1 MIEDQLEKLKSEYP
15 DVTHWVRG
23 NRCSTPDQWMPRK
36 IDVSSKIA
44 QLQPPA
50 SDPPIWRGLG
60 GAGPR
65 LRHLSVLCSG
75 RSSHRQRAV
84 WRAYCLQ
91 IQRAMRARS
100 AATRQAG
107 HWAAQ
112 CGHNSQ
118 TVIIIISVITIIII
132 SDFCWSEQNS
142 GFHGRRFILD
152 IFLSSIVCQVCY
164 LCPRW
169 QILILRRL
177 FRAEMFFVFS
187 RKENSQRLEIQ
198 NVQYKF
204 LN

>member
-1 MIEDQLEKLKSEYP
+1 
-15 DVTHWVRG
+15 
-23 NRCSTPDQWMPRK
+23 MPRK

-50 SDPPIWRGLG
+50 PGPPIWRGLG

-75 RSSHRQRAV
+75 RSSHRQRAG

-152 IFLSSIVCQVCY
+152 FYRLPSWMILCRTYFGAYEIFSEFSQKSIYY
-164 LCPRW
+164 LRPIW
-169 QILILRRL
+169 HILILRRL
-177 FRAEMFFVFS
+177 FRAKCSFVLL
-187 RKENSQRLEIQ
+187 KEYFPETWNSKRAI
-198 NVQYKF
+198 
-204 LN
+204 

>member
-23 NRCSTPDQWMPRK
+23 NSCSTPDQWMPRK

-50 SDPPIWRGLG
+50 PGPPIWRGLG

-142 GFHGRRFILD
+142 GFHGRRSILD
-152 IFLSSIVCQVCY
+152 IF
-164 LCPRW
+164 
-169 QILILRRL
+169 
-177 FRAEMFFVFS
+177 FFVIACLPSSLFMPEMTNPHFKTS
-187 RKENSQRLEIQ
+187 ISSWDVLCFQQKRKFPETWNSKCSI
-198 NVQYKF
+198 
-204 LN
+204 

>member
-23 NRCSTPDQWMPRK
+23 NSCSTPDQWMPRK

-75 RSSHRQRAV
+75 RSSHRQRAG

-152 IFLSSIVCQVCY
+152 IFFVIDCLPSLLFMPEMTNPHFKTSISSWDV
-164 LCPRW
+164 LCF
-169 QILILRRL
+169 QQK
-177 FRAEMFFVFS
+177 
-187 RKENSQRLEIQ
+187 RKFPETWNSKCSI
-198 NVQYKF
+198 
-204 LN
+204 